1 MYLIL
6 KHVALVGIGFFCE
19 SETNPKL
26 MLDKDE
32 RKVSKFLNRT
42 LGMTV
47 EVQKQIF
54 QHFTDTLL
62 VIVKKAKR
70 SSCYDIGILD
80 SNCDDLAIVKRT
92 KLYKFAIPTAT
103 PEKSNIEL
111 HCGLEIDRGM
121 SWKVAFKKFSELK
134 STNGG
139 FYLSTVVSKSN
150 KSYLIILVFLI

>member
-1 MYLIL
+1 M
-6 KHVALVGIGFFCE
+6 GIGFICD
-19 SETNPKL
+19 SETNAKL

-80 SNCDDLAIVKRT
+80 SSCDLAIVKRT

-121 SWKVAFKKFSELK
+121 SWKMAFKKYSELK
-134 STNGG
+134 GSNGG

>member
-54 QHFTDTLL
+54 QHFTDTLS
-62 VIVKKAKR
+62 VIVKNAKT
-70 SSCYDIGILD
+70 SSCYDMGILD
-80 SNCDDLAIVKRT
+80 SSCDITIIKRIQ
-92 KLYKFAIPTAT
+92 LYKSDIQTT
-103 PEKSNIEL
+103 PEKSRIEID
-111 HCGLEIDRGM
+111 CLEIDRGM
-121 SWKVAFKKFSELK
+121 SWNVAFKKFSELK